1 MNNRDRLA
9 APRESFCLSISNNGD
24 RLAAPRR
31 DRRSEGYFASMLMIA
46 RASYD
51 DVCAIAFAL
60 THAAA
65 LWYAASRNST
75 FEIRLINP
83 RRACARV
90 TVVVCLCSRD
100 MHRSYDITLTACEH
114 APTQLFLCVVLA
126 VQHVR
131 QMIGVQTTH
140 SRNTQTSH
148 TNMNS
153 ALHQHKKHNRAGGS
167 LHRT

>member
-9 APRESFCLSISNNGD
+9 APRESFSLSISNNGD

-46 RASYD
+46 RSNLASYD

-65 LWYAASRNST
+65 FASRNST

-90 TVVVCLCSRD
+90 TVVVCLCSTAHMTSLLLHAS
-100 MHRSYDITLTACEH
+100 MHLHNSSCV
-114 APTQLFLCVVLA
+114 LCLLC
-126 VQHVR
+126 
-131 QMIGVQTTH
+131 
-140 SRNTQTSH
+140 STSD
-148 TNMNS
+148 
-153 ALHQHKKHNRAGGS
+153 K
-167 LHRT
+167 

>member
-46 RASYD
+46 RSNLASYD

-75 FEIRLINP
+75 FEIRLITLG
-83 RRACARV
+83 AHARG
-90 TVVVCLCSRD
+90 LR
-100 MHRSYDITLTACEH
+100 
-114 APTQLFLCVVLA
+114 
-126 VQHVR
+126 
-131 QMIGVQTTH
+131 
-140 SRNTQTSH
+140 
-148 TNMNS
+148 
-153 ALHQHKKHNRAGGS
+153 
-167 LHRT
+167 